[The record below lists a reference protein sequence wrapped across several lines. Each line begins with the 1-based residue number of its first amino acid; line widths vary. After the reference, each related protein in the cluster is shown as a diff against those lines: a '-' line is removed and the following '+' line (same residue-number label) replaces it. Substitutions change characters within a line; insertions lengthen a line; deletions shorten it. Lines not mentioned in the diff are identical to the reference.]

1 MDERDLV
8 HVATYRRRVRAT
20 TASIWEN
27 VLDWE
32 HLPWLHH
39 STFSDVRLIAARHD
53 GWRAAVSLTA
63 AAGRRIEIETR
74 LEPEAHRYLTL
85 STEGAGPATAIWT
98 HLRPADGGHTDIEV
112 RFLVP
117 GVAGAAVKAVGDAYV
132 QLYAQLWDEDE
143 GMMVRRERLLARP
156 AGRATVGEA
165 SIDLGPLADVRA
177 RLPLELELGGGSYRL
192 VDLDGRIVAHA
203 TVCPHRLGPLGG
215 APIEG
220 GCLRCPWHG
229 YRFDLR
235 TGRGRDRRDLRL
247 DPAPEVRVDPRT
259 ARVTVLTAAAWPGD
273 EAREG
278 GGARPR

>member
-8 HVATYRRRVRAT
+8 RVATYRRRVRAT

-39 STFSDVRLIAARHD
+39 TTFSDVRLLDARST

-74 LEPEAHRYLTL
+74 LEPEARRYLTL
-85 STEGAGPATAIWT
+85 STDGSDRATAIWT
-98 HLRPADGGHTDIEV
+98 HLRPVDGRHTDIEV
-112 RFLVP
+112 HFLVP
-117 GVAGAAVKAVGDAYV
+117 GVSEAAVNAVGDAYV
-132 QLYAQLWDEDE
+132 RLYAQLWDEDE

-156 AGRATVGEA
+156 AGRAAAGGA

-177 RLPLELELGGGSYRL
+177 RLPLELDLGGGSYRL
-192 VDLDGRIVAHA
+192 VEVDGRIIAHA
-203 TVCPHRLGPLGG
+203 TVCPHRLGPLGS
-215 APIEG
+215 AAIED

-259 ARVTVLTAAAWPGD
+259 ARVTVRTTAG
-273 EAREG
+273 
-278 GGARPR
+278 